1 MTQIPTLKRLAVAG
15 LLLVLVPGLGR
26 AEEPPADP
34 SKARAAIAGLG
45 DSLKSALMSA
55 MASGG
60 PVAAIEVCQTAA
72 PALSKTAGDAG
83 GVTVRRTAL
92 KVRNPGNAPD
102 DFERRVLED
111 FAVKIMAGT
120 PPGALEH
127 AEVVTKDGVRTL
139 RYMKPIMMADQPCS
153 VCHGGALADDV
164 KAKVSALYPDDQATG
179 FKPGE
184 LRGAF
189 SVLQRLD

>member
-1 MTQIPTLKRLAVAG
+1 MALNKMALAG
-15 LLLVLVPGLGR
+15 LILALMQDLGL
-26 AEEPPADP
+26 AEDSPADL

-45 DSLKSALMSA
+45 ESLKSELMSA

-72 PALSKTAGDAG
+72 PALSKAAGDKG
-83 GVTVRRTAL
+83 GLIVRRTAL

-127 AEVVTKDGVRTL
+127 SEVVTESGVRTL

-164 KAKVSALYPDDQATG
+164 KAKVSALYPNDQAIG
-179 FKPGE
+179 FEPGD

>member
-1 MTQIPTLKRLAVAG
+1 MALKTMAMAGLMLAVM
-15 LLLVLVPGLGR
+15 PGVGF
-26 AEEPPADP
+26 AEEPTADLA
-34 SKARAAIAGLG
+34 KARAAIAGLG
-45 DSLKSALMSA
+45 ESLKSELMSA

-60 PVAAIEVCQTAA
+60 PVAAIAVCQTAA
-72 PALSKTAGDAG
+72 PALSTAAG
-83 GVTVRRTAL
+83 EKGGLAVRRTAL

-127 AEVVTKDGVRTL
+127 SEVVTTDGVRTL

>member
-1 MTQIPTLKRLAVAG
+1 MMLRTMAMAGVMLA
-15 LLLVLVPGLGR
+15 LVPGVGL
-26 AEEPPADP
+26 AEEPPADL

-45 DSLKSALMSA
+45 ESLKSELMTA

-60 PVAAIEVCQTAA
+60 PVAAIAVCQTAA
-72 PALSKTAGDAG
+72 PALSKAAGDKG
-83 GVTVRRTAL
+83 GLTVRRTAL
-92 KVRNPGNAPD
+92 KVRNSGNAPD
-102 DFERRVLED
+102 DSERRVLED

-127 AEVVTKDGVRTL
+127 SEVVTSDGVRTL
-139 RYMKPIMMADQPCS
+139 RYMKPIMMAEQPCS

-164 KAKVSALYPDDQATG
+164 KAKVAELYPDDQATG
-179 FKPGE
+179 FKAGE

>member
-1 MTQIPTLKRLAVAG
+1 MAMAGVMLALMPGVG
-15 LLLVLVPGLGR
+15 L
-26 AEEPPADP
+26 AEEPAADL
-34 SKARAAIAGLG
+34 SQARAAIAGLG
-45 DSLKSALMSA
+45 ESLKSELMSA

-60 PVAAIEVCQTAA
+60 PVAAIAVCQTAA
-72 PALSKTAGDAG
+72 PALSKAAGEQAG
-83 GVTVRRTAL
+83 LTVRRTAL
-92 KVRNPGNAPD
+92 KVRNPANAPD
-102 DFERRVLED
+102 AFERRVLED

-120 PPGALEH
+120 PPGAVEH
-127 AEVVTKDGVRTL
+127 SEVVTTDGVRTL

-153 VCHGGALADDV
+153 VCHGGAVADDV

>member
-1 MTQIPTLKRLAVAG
+1 MTRKRMAVAV
-15 LLLVLVPGLGR
+15 LVLVLTPGLGR
-26 AEEPPADP
+26 AEELPADLG
-34 SKARAAIAGLG
+34 KARAAIAGLG
-45 DSLKSALMSA
+45 ERLKSELMSA

-72 PALSKTAGDAG
+72 PALSKAAGDQG
-83 GVTVRRTAL
+83 GLTVRRTAL

-127 AEVVTKDGVRTL
+127 SEIVTIDGVRTL

-164 KAKVSALYPDDQATG
+164 KAKVSALYPDDQAIG
-179 FKPGE
+179 FKPGD

>member
-1 MTQIPTLKRLAVAG
+1 MALKKTAMAGVMLALMPGVG
-15 LLLVLVPGLGR
+15 L
-26 AEEPPADP
+26 AEEPAADL

-45 DSLKSALMSA
+45 ESLKSELMSA

-60 PVAAIEVCQTAA
+60 PVAAIAVCQTAA
-72 PALSKTAGDAG
+72 PALSKAAGEKG
-83 GVTVRRTAL
+83 GLTVRRTAL

-127 AEVVTKDGVRTL
+127 SEVVTTDGVRTL
-139 RYMKPIMMADQPCS
+139 RYMKPIMMVDQPCS
-153 VCHGGALADDV
+153 VCHGSALADDV
-164 KAKVSALYPDDQATG
+164 RAKVSALYPDDQATG

>member
-1 MTQIPTLKRLAVAG
+1 MALKTMAMAGVMLALMPGVG
-15 LLLVLVPGLGR
+15 L
-26 AEEPPADP
+26 AEEPAADL
-34 SKARAAIAGLG
+34 SNARAAIAGLG
-45 DSLKSALMSA
+45 ESLKSELMSA

-60 PVAAIEVCQTAA
+60 PVAAIAVCQTAA
-72 PALSKTAGDAG
+72 PALSTAAG
-83 GVTVRRTAL
+83 EKGGLTVRRTAL

-127 AEVVTKDGVRTL
+127 SEVVTTDGVRTL

-153 VCHGGALADDV
+153 VCHGSALADDV
-164 KAKVSALYPDDQATG
+164 KEKVSALYPDDQATG

>member
-1 MTQIPTLKRLAVAG
+1 MALKKLAMAG
-15 LLLVLVPGLGR
+15 FMLALMPGVGL
-26 AEEPPADP
+26 AEEPPADL
-34 SKARAAIAGLG
+34 SQALGVIAGLG
-45 DSLKSALMSA
+45 ESLKSELISA

-60 PVAAIEVCQTAA
+60 PVAAIAVCQTAA
-72 PALSKTAGDAG
+72 PALSKAAGNKG
-83 GVTVRRTAL
+83 GLTVRRTAL

-127 AEVVTKDGVRTL
+127 SEVVTTDGVRTL